1 MKKTISVFTLM
12 LATVLTLSMT
22 SCRETK
28 EDKAEEAVEDV
39 KEGVEDAAE
48 GLGLGVGGFGFRAAE
63 ARQWERRGHVSGQE
77 GGRHGGSGRD

>member
-48 GLGLGVGGFGFRAAE
+48 EVEDAAE
-63 ARQWERRGHVSGQE
+63 DVGTL
-77 GGRHGGSGRD
+77 